1 MEDLQNSPWGALEAV
16 SEETHLAM
24 WPRIETRL
32 MRTRLDRALPWSSVV
47 AGAGKEL
54 ASPSVR
60 KQPTSDSPLRRELPR
75 EVAQCGL
82 NFLVTLWPI
91 VWAHTGRT
99 ISTRRLQSAHL
110 SGAAVCFLCPHPFS
124 LTPYK
129 LMSSA
134 PIKITIAQMAAHR
147 TAAPTVA
154 I

>member
-1 MEDLQNSPWGALEAV
+1 MEGLQNSPWGALEVV

-32 MRTRLDRALPWSSVV
+32 MRTRLDRALPCSSVV

-82 NFLVTLWPI
+82 NFLVALWPI
-91 VWAHTGRT
+91 VWPIPDGRLALGGSRVRT
-99 ISTRRLQSAHL
+99 SLGPLFAFSA
-110 SGAAVCFLCPHPFS
+110 
-124 LTPYK
+124 LTPF
-129 LMSSA
+129 
-134 PIKITIAQMAAHR
+134 R
-147 TAAPTVA
+147 
-154 I
+154 